1 MTINIDTHN
10 NERNLFHFAREK
22 LKKML
27 YTVLCAFGVSIT
39 FLSEERR
46 IYNEYRRKMVQI
58 FGEYGD
64 DDEDGDFMNYH
75 LPLHK
80 LSWIALTHNSS
91 TSTSTSFSS
100 WIIVEEYIKCLQHLN
115 AVNRA
120 IVSKDGELGN
130 TPLHLAVHGNNYSV
144 AKLMLRIAPEA
155 ALIRDVHGN
164 LPLHWAAAHNENDDN
179 SEMIHLLTSS
189 APLSF
194 VQANDNGV
202 FAPLCRRSCSVKRDA
217 MLRGIM
223 RNACGDRYQDYGK
236 RLTSK
241 LDADLAT
248 KKERYYHPL
257 VNLFMETC
265 FGARTF
271 HDLEHC
277 MKRILNCPDVVETLS
292 MKEFRHES
300 LLHIMEIRNLAKEKH
315 FNSETSITRS
325 LLLLKLCYLL
335 SGDVGAYK
343 SCDQVYSYIF
353 DAMECNFVHEQIFNR
368 LHDLL
373 VVVG

>member
-27 YTVLCAFGVSIT
+27 YTVLCAFGGSIT

-130 TPLHLAVHGNNYSV
+130 TPLKFFESSFSV
-144 AKLMLRIAPEA
+144 DKELFSYLKKSWRNFCI
-155 ALIRDVHGN
+155 
-164 LPLHWAAAHNENDDN
+164 
-179 SEMIHLLTSS
+179 TSS
-189 APLSF
+189 IS
-194 VQANDNGV
+194 N
-202 FAPLCRRSCSVKRDA
+202 PLCFTMPDS
-217 MLRGIM
+217 MPPTLGI
-223 RNACGDRYQDYGK
+223 CRY
-236 RLTSK
+236 
-241 LDADLAT
+241 
-248 KKERYYHPL
+248 
-257 VNLFMETC
+257 
-265 FGARTF
+265 
-271 HDLEHC
+271 
-277 MKRILNCPDVVETLS
+277 S
-292 MKEFRHES
+292 M
-300 LLHIMEIRNLAKEKH
+300 
-315 FNSETSITRS
+315 TSIRPVAIRPNSYKTRKFFTWS
-325 LLLLKLCYLL
+325 
-335 SGDVGAYK
+335 
-343 SCDQVYSYIF
+343 
-353 DAMECNFVHEQIFNR
+353 
-368 LHDLL
+368 
-373 VVVG
+373 